1 MFTTLNHN
9 PRRSFDYA
17 EAITNTR
24 RALWGCPQIVD
35 T

>member
-24 RALWGCPQIVD
+24 WGCPQIVD